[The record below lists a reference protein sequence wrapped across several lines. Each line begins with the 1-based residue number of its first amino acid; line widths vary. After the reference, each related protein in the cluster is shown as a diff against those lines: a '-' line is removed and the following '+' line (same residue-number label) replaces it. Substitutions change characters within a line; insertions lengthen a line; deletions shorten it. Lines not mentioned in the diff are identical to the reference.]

1 MKKLIAIS
9 VVFAL
14 VAVAAFAQAAV
25 GGGVETRF
33 TLFRGND
40 VSGQKPSTIGG
51 IGGASIRL
59 SGQNADGTLGG
70 MFNLRNTDI
79 VRDAA
84 WFHRVFVWWQPISA
98 VRIFLGIDQDG
109 KFATDALEGW
119 GFHQGGGDYMGFQ
132 HWDFWR
138 AIFPGNWDGFG
149 LAFSFYPVDGLDI
162 NLVIPTGETG
172 WPQATNANV
181 RKSREIGDMYV
192 AGLRLQVGYALPDIG
207 KIFFSY
213 VGPEVKF
220 SATDTFGGIG
230 LSFNLTMLQGLQI
243 HIGGSMDIPKSGA
256 KEPIKAGLGVQW
268 SGGDFGV
275 NFRTGLLFGQ
285 GTAGG
290 RPNTAV
296 WTGGSSSSMFFNAQ
310 VLPYYNFGFMTFFLD
325 FGLSMDKQGSTGTA
339 WWAVPYV
346 KVPISGGLF
355 SIGFQIMSNVNAQ
368 IGDVGN
374 IMVQGDKVM
383 KFGVPLSL
391 SYSF

>member
-1 MKKLIAIS
+1 
-9 VVFAL
+9 
-14 VAVAAFAQAAV
+14 VAAFAQAAV

-33 TLFRGND
+33 TLFKGND
-40 VSGQKPSTIGG
+40 VSGQKPQTNGA

-162 NLVIPTGETG
+162 NLVIPTGQTN
-172 WPQATNANV
+172 WPQATSSGV
-181 RKSREIGDMYV
+181 GKTRQIEDMYV
-192 AGLRLQVGYALPDIG
+192 SGLRLQVGYALPDIG

-220 SATDTFGGIG
+220 SNTDNFGGIG
-230 LSFNLTMLQGLQI
+230 LSFNLTMIQGLQV
-243 HIGGSMDIPKSGA
+243 HLGGSMDIPKNSS
-256 KEPIKAGLGVQW
+256 KKPIRAGLGLNW

-275 NFRTGLLFGQ
+275 NFRTGALIGQ
-285 GTAGG
+285 GATGG
-290 RPNTAV
+290 RPCVINPANGEVDWGHAV
-296 WTGGSSSSMFFNAQ
+296 WAGASSSSMFFNAQ
-310 VLPYYNFGFMTFFLD
+310 VLPWYNFGFMTFFLD
-325 FGLSMDKQGSTGTA
+325 FGVSYDKDKNSSMG
-339 WWAVPYV
+339 WFAVPYV
-346 KVPISGGLF
+346 KVPISGGQF
-355 SIGFQIMSNVNAQ
+355 SIGFQIMSNMNASV
-368 IGDVGN
+368 GGVGN
-374 IMVQGDKVM
+374 VMIKDDKVM
-383 KFGVPLSL
+383 QFGVPLLL